1 MTPEQFSAF
10 AAQGFNRIPV
20 TRQVLADLDTP
31 LTTYLKLAN
40 APYSSLFESVQDGE
54 KWGRYSI
61 ISLPAKQVLT
71 ISGQEALVHS
81 NGELIESHQVSDPL
95 DFVTEFQARF
105 NVPELDGLPRF
116 NGGLRSEEHTSE
128 LQSRPHL

>member
-40 APYSSLFESVQDGE
+40 APYSSLFVSVQGGE

-61 ISLPAKQVLT
+61 ISLPAQQILT
-71 ISGQEALVHS
+71 ISGQKALINRH
-81 NGELIESHQVSDPL
+81 GELIESIQVSDTL
-95 DFVTEFQARF
+95 DFVTVIQARF
-105 NVPELDGLPRF
+105 SVTELDSLTRF
-116 NGGLRSEEHTSE
+116 NGVLFG
-128 LQSRPHL
+128 

>member
-10 AAQGFNRIPV
+10 AAQGYNRIPV

-40 APYSSLFESVQDGE
+40 APYSSLFESVQGGE

-71 ISGQEALVHS
+71 VSG
-81 NGELIESHQVSDPL
+81 
-95 DFVTEFQARF
+95 
-105 NVPELDGLPRF
+105 
-116 NGGLRSEEHTSE
+116 RSEERRVGKECRYGWWQYHSIE
-128 LQSRPHL
+128 KM